1 MISQPTLMAPK
12 SSSSSKKARKAPT
25 KKPEKTRGK
34 ITSKKRQRLASDV
47 EGSES
52 DEPQS
57 RRKKKKARANRPKDI
72 VDIVSESSNEDAPS
86 RHQRLHLSQ
95 KSPVTGTQSN
105 EGKGESDDNDVDDA
119 KQSDKDDEATVAVG
133 ATALDEDNWI
143 DLRDPPAFEEQ
154 GEPAKKTLEWYQ
166 WTLHDRCRRYPAT
179 AKLVRGWK
187 AEVYEHFSKVRVE
200 YNPQKKQWAKRWP
213 VQNAHTAAHAKYD
226 PDNRKGPKQSK
237 ITDNLPPKFHKG
249 KFRLK
254 VLSWITARHRPDSI
268 VEDPELKQIFVYLNP
283 QAITHS
289 RRTHRRDIKT
299 AFLMTRDEVRK
310 LLHEYEGCFNTIY
323 DCWTAG
329 NGHEFMALDVSFV
342 RSREMFVVT
351 LDLIEMKASHT
362 GKYLADRAFQCL
374 SDFGIADRTLGHT
387 GDNASNN
394 NKMLDHLTSLYD
406 QFPLSIAGRDM
417 QIRCFGHILNL
428 IYHALCSQFEPR
440 KSDKT
445 TMVASEGAIPAL
457 DDLNDNDNPDDDV
470 DAFQS
475 DIEDDALDDDE
486 AEWEEVA
493 ARILAKEDDEL
504 AAALAEAS
512 RFPLPDITPAEERLG
527 RAAVQKIIR
536 LGHRCANRSLFQK
549 ELVRLC
555 ILHKMD
561 PLKMVKRVATRWNTM
576 YTVIKRA
583 LKLKNPLN
591 ALCDLS
597 EFNKD
602 RRPTQRLKRL
612 LLTGE
617 EWAFLEQ
624 LLPILKLLYDAT
636 NRVSKSN
643 WPMLHEVIPTM
654 ELLNRK
660 LEEYIGVQQA
670 LLVLDKYYAKTDES
684 IMWKTAM
691 FFHPKYRKHHFTKE
705 GWKEE
710 WIDAAARAARKTW
723 NRHYKPLIRQSNS
736 QHKSSKPI
744 SNVFSA
750 LDAPA
755 VQADRDPFEDF
766 INGDVTNDE
775 PLDYWSQLTAKKGS
789 ATVTPVQALAC
800 MALDFLSAPATS
812 TDVERLFSH
821 AGLVV
826 SKHRYNLT
834 PDSIRQ
840 SVVLGNWLA
849 CGVVP
854 YAEIARTLKK
864 KYGKKSFKVPGSDSE
879 WSDSDSGMELTQYLP
894 PGSHLDLFV
903 VGTSICHLR
912 LSLRFAALLR
922 HLALLLRHTVAPHPC
937 SITSDLFVTVG
948 KN

>member
-25 KKPEKTRGK
+25 KKP
-34 ITSKKRQRLASDV
+34 
-47 EGSES
+47 
-52 DEPQS
+52 
-57 RRKKKKARANRPKDI
+57 
-72 VDIVSESSNEDAPS
+72 
-86 RHQRLHLSQ
+86 
-95 KSPVTGTQSN
+95 
-105 EGKGESDDNDVDDA
+105 
-119 KQSDKDDEATVAVG
+119 
-133 ATALDEDNWI
+133 
-143 DLRDPPAFEEQ
+143 
-154 GEPAKKTLEWYQ
+154 
-166 WTLHDRCRRYPAT
+166 
-179 AKLVRGWK
+179 
-187 AEVYEHFSKVRVE
+187 
-200 YNPQKKQWAKRWP
+200 
-213 VQNAHTAAHAKYD
+213 
-226 PDNRKGPKQSK
+226 
-237 ITDNLPPKFHKG
+237 
-249 KFRLK
+249 
-254 VLSWITARHRPDSI
+254 
-268 VEDPELKQIFVYLNP
+268 
-283 QAITHS
+283 
-289 RRTHRRDIKT
+289 
-299 AFLMTRDEVRK
+299 
-310 LLHEYEGCFNTIY
+310 
-323 DCWTAG
+323 
-329 NGHEFMALDVSFV
+329 
-342 RSREMFVVT
+342 
-351 LDLIEMKASHT
+351 
-362 GKYLADRAFQCL
+362 YLADRAFQCL
-374 SDFGIADRTLGHT
+374 SDFGIADWTLVST
-387 GDNASNN
+387 TNSRC
-394 NKMLDHLTSLYD
+394 
-406 QFPLSIAGRDM
+406 LSPAVTRKSD
-417 QIRCFGHILNL
+417 
-428 IYHALCSQFEPR
+428 FEPR

-457 DDLNDNDNPDDDV
+457 DDLDDNDNPDNDV

-493 ARILAKEDDEL
+493 ARILAEEDDEL
-504 AAALAEAS
+504 AAALAKAS

-536 LGHRCANRSLFQK
+536 LGRRCANRSLFQK

-576 YTVIKRA
+576 YTSLTKTGTNSTSEASSSHRGGVG
-583 LKLKNPLN
+583 
-591 ALCDLS
+591 LS
-597 EFNKD
+597 G
-602 RRPTQRLKRL
+602 T
-612 LLTGE
+612 
-617 EWAFLEQ
+617 AF
-624 LLPILKLLYDAT
+624 A
-636 NRVSKSN
+636 N
-643 WPMLHEVIPTM
+643 
-654 ELLNRK
+654 
-660 LEEYIGVQQA
+660 LEEYIVNENIHLSIRKGVQQA

-691 FFHPKYRKHHFTKE
+691 YCIFHPKYRKHYFTKE

-775 PLDYWSQLTAKKGS
+775 PLDYWSRLTAKKGS

-826 SKHRYNLT
+826 SKRRYNLT

-854 YAEIARTLKK
+854 YAEIACTLKK

-879 WSDSDSGMELTQYLP
+879 WSDSDSGMELRARAQ
-894 PGSHLDLFV
+894 
-903 VGTSICHLR
+903 
-912 LSLRFAALLR
+912 LLR
-922 HLALLLRHTVAPHPC
+922 RLTTV
-937 SITSDLFVTVG
+937 
-948 KN
+948 